1 MQSSKCRYLIRHF
14 IAGASNGGMGTDQ
27 IERTEARLEGERSVA
42 SCRIGL
48 DVGQADSVTGRKGK
62 RLIPSRWRACVSH
75 VKSQLRI
82 SERNARRVLGQH
94 RSAQRRLPV
103 GVPTKTRWLTT

>member
-1 MQSSKCRYLIRHF
+1 M
-14 IAGASNGGMGTDQ
+14 
-27 IERTEARLEGERSVA
+27 
-42 SCRIGL
+42 

-62 RLIPSRWRACVSH
+62 RLIPSRWRACVNH

-103 GVPTKTRWLTT
+103 GRADEDPLVADMIELPRQYDWYAQGWIAASLRDAGWLVNDKHVERPWRGQKL